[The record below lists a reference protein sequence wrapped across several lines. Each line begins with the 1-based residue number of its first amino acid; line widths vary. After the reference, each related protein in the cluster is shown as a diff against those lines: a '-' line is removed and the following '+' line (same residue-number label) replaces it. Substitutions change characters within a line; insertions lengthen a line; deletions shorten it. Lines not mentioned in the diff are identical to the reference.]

1 MIIGVCATSM
11 HKTVGILPS
20 ISVDGLWVKS
30 MALVSILTHPLELVY
45 LNPNFAG
52 YQHIL
57 GSHLQDPSIKKIK
70 DNNHSSSGHVKL
82 FFLKGMGEE

>member
-57 GSHLQDPSIKKIK
+57 GSHLQDPSITKKKSKITTI
-70 DNNHSSSGHVKL
+70 L
-82 FFLKGMGEE
+82 ALGM